1 MCFVVSVFS
10 LYLMK
15 VLFVDMKWIFEYV
28 FLFRLMMLILFGTHH
43 QRHPVAYYDDLQKLL
58 VRCWNMITKILTEA
72 DSILSFLTL
81 HGRKHLVEDT
91 GNPVQCIE
99 AIYLHTHNFALCFW
113 CFANESTDVH
123 KGKIS
128 VVFENPSLIL
138 FSKLSRCH
146 CIGFR
151 TSVLLSCRGAESNWR
166 KFCSSLYLYN
176 CCKVS
181 IPVAI
186 VWCNTVTTFFSC
198 H

>member
-113 CFANESTDVH
+113 CFANESTA
-123 KGKIS
+123 KENSLNLIQFQELE
-128 VVFENPSLIL
+128 VVEVASSWYPIVYNSDFWSL
-138 FSKLSRCH
+138 
-146 CIGFR
+146 
-151 TSVLLSCRGAESNWR
+151 
-166 KFCSSLYLYN
+166 
-176 CCKVS
+176 
-181 IPVAI
+181 
-186 VWCNTVTTFFSC
+186 
-198 H
+198 